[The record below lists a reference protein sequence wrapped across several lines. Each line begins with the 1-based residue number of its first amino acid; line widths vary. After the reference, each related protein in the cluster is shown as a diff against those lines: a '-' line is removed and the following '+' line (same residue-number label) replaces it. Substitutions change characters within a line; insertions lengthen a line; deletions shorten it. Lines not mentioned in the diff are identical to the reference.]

1 MDEIVISKKN
11 MLEIDGQIIDLSKL
25 IYTIR
30 GKQVMLDSDL
40 AIIYGY
46 EVKRLNEQVKNNIK
60 RFPDDFMFQMT
71 REEVK
76 DLRSKF
82 STANINSKSRS
93 LPHVFTEQGIYMLAT
108 VLNGEIA
115 ENQSIFIMR
124 AFREM
129 RHFIMNNE
137 RMFER
142 INSIELKQ
150 LEYQKE
156 SEEKFNRIFDY
167 IAEHK
172 ENNQKIFFD
181 GQIFDAFSLLTDI
194 VGHAKKEIVLIDG
207 YIDVITLN
215 ILAKK
220 DAGVDV
226 FAYTLPNARISTQ
239 DINSFNAQYPTLTV
253 KRTAAFHDRF
263 LIIDG
268 ADGYHIGASLKDA
281 GKKCFGINK
290 IEGVD
295 VLKDIIKK
303 AQQTCT

>member
-1 MDEIVISKKN
+1 MDEIVISEKN
-11 MLEIDGQIIDLSKL
+11 TLEIDGQIIDLSKL

-142 INSIELKQ
+142 INS
-150 LEYQKE
+150 
-156 SEEKFNRIFDY
+156 
-167 IAEHK
+167 
-172 ENNQKIFFD
+172 
-181 GQIFDAFSLLTDI
+181 
-194 VGHAKKEIVLIDG
+194 
-207 YIDVITLN
+207 
-215 ILAKK
+215 
-220 DAGVDV
+220 
-226 FAYTLPNARISTQ
+226 
-239 DINSFNAQYPTLTV
+239 FNAQYPALTV
-253 KRTAAFHDRF
+253 KRTTAFHDRF

-290 IEGVD
+290 IEGAD
-295 VLKDIIKK
+295 VIKDIMKK
-303 AQQTCT
+303 AQQTGT

>member
-1 MDEIVISKKN
+1 MDEIVISN
-11 MLEIDGQIIDLSKL
+11 NNTLEIDGQIIDISKL

-46 EVKRLNEQVKNNIK
+46 EVKRLNEQVKNNIN

-156 SEEKFNRIFDY
+156 SEEKFNKIFDY
-167 IAEHK
+167 IAKHK
-172 ENNQKIFFD
+172 EDNQKIFFD

-194 VGHAKKEIVLIDG
+194 VGHATRELVLIDG

-220 DAGVDV
+220 NAGVDV
-226 FAYTLPNARISTQ
+226 FAYTLPSARISTQ

-253 KRTAAFHDRF
+253 KRTTAFHDRF

-303 AQQTCT
+303 AQQTGA

>member
-1 MDEIVISKKN
+1 
-11 MLEIDGQIIDLSKL
+11 
-25 IYTIR
+25 
-30 GKQVMLDSDL
+30 
-40 AIIYGY
+40 
-46 EVKRLNEQVKNNIK
+46 
-60 RFPDDFMFQMT
+60 MT

-167 IAEHK
+167 I
-172 ENNQKIFFD
+172 
-181 GQIFDAFSLLTDI
+181 
-194 VGHAKKEIVLIDG
+194 
-207 YIDVITLN
+207 
-215 ILAKK
+215 
-220 DAGVDV
+220 
-226 FAYTLPNARISTQ
+226 
-239 DINSFNAQYPTLTV
+239 
-253 KRTAAFHDRF
+253 
-263 LIIDG
+263 
-268 ADGYHIGASLKDA
+268 LKS
-281 GKKCFGINK
+281 
-290 IEGVD
+290 E
-295 VLKDIIKK
+295 
-303 AQQTCT
+303 Q